1 MTCGKHSGEVGMIS
15 WQGNCRTCGEQI
27 LVENIIGIA
36 TKQGYAY
43 KRQVRGMKRYVELV
57 LNPNSRSTA

>member
-1 MTCGKHSGEVGMIS
+1 MTCGEPATEVGPIS
-15 WQGNCRTCGEQI
+15 WRGNCRACGKQI
-27 LVENIIGIA
+27 QAENIVGIA

-57 LNPNSRSTA
+57 LNPDSRSTA